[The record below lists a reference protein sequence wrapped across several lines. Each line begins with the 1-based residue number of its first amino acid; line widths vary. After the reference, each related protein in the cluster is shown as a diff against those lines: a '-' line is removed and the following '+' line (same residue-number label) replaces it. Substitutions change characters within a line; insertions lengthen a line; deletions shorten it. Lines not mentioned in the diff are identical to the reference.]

1 METEDYR
8 AERDFILG
16 QIEQAVGK
24 LQDSALFPV
33 LVKPWSVN
41 KITCGSI
48 LTFFDNSYSDVTVS
62 LDACL
67 IALLIVNIVIFAPLF
82 LADLNS
88 VLDGGQFSGL
98 NLFTRFQDRID
109 RIETNFDLE
118 SHFEAYKN
126 FTFIEDTLSVL
137 NNYTD
142 FETSIEVLKNFTGI
156 DKPLKIIDDIKMLL
170 KNVTQLD
177 MPEDEENSEPVEESL
192 NVHRIPIHVYKYPV
206 DGSFG
211 SSFHGFESE
220 KDEVL
225 DLSGASDDE
234 LKAFYQLPRAFP
246 SSSYL
251 DRVREYGAKVMSRL
265 LKNGEE
271 VVK

>member
-1 METEDYR
+1 MSMDMAEDYR

-16 QIEQAVGK
+16 QLEQAVGK

-48 LTFFDNSYSDVTVS
+48 LTFFDNSYSEVTVS

-67 IALLIVNIVIFAPLF
+67 IALLIVNILIFAPLF

-88 VLDGGQFSGL
+88 VLDGEIPGL

-109 RIETNFDLE
+109 RIETNFDLD
-118 SHFEAYKN
+118 SHLEAYRN
-126 FTFIEDTLSVL
+126 FTLIEDTLSVL

-142 FETSIEVLKNFTGI
+142 FETSIEVLKNLTGI
-156 DKPLKIIDDIKMLL
+156 EKPLKIIDDIKMLL
-170 KNVTQLD
+170 KNVTDLNNHIV
-177 MPEDEENSEPVEESL
+177 EETTESGEESL
-192 NVHRIPIHVYKYPV
+192 NVHRVPIKVYKYPV

-220 KDEVL
+220 KNEIL
-225 DLSGASDDE
+225 DLSGATDDE

-246 SSSYL
+246 NTQL
-251 DRVREYGAKVMSRL
+251 DSLRYYRAKVVERL
-265 LKNGEE
+265 MKNIE
-271 VVK
+271 K